1 MSLTRHMTPDHTIK
15 VEEDTRSLTK
25 GNTTISDV
33 NPPRK
38 CARPR
43 SITGLMAA
51 DTEAHTTS
59 SEHVKEEE
67 LLSLPDMLKC
77 GSSQT
82 HTDADYERLQ
92 QLLEAAFRTWE
103 AVMKHNIALAAELR
117 TTCCELHKLHAFMEF
132 ASNKL
137 FQQATHQFC
146 GIDSDTA
153 SEDKLE
159 DSKSEEED
167 M

>member
-15 VEEDTRSLTK
+15 VEEDTRSLTE

-38 CARPR
+38 RARPR
-43 SITGLMAA
+43 SITGLTAA
-51 DTEAHTTS
+51 DTEARTTS
-59 SEHVKEEE
+59 SERVKEEE
-67 LLSLPDMLKC
+67 LPSLPDMLEC

-92 QLLEAAFRTWE
+92 QLLEAAFRTRE
-103 AVMKHNIALAAELR
+103 AVMEHIALAAELR
-117 TTCCELHKLHAFMEF
+117 TTRRELHKLRAFTEF

-137 FQQATHQFC
+137 FQQATRRFR

-153 SEDKLE
+153 SEDELE